1 MIEWLKRLLGKGDSR
16 ISGEGNR
23 QAEISPPPEPVQEQ
37 ARADA
42 ASLAIGDFSVTRP
55 GQGFIENMAE
65 VEPGLLYRVTTKA
78 KHQTRAIERLLKGDY
93 GMVLITDRSAIRLH
107 GLAKRFGNMPEWEV
121 STHCR
126 ADPNFDTQVRNLS
139 SAIVSDPFQ
148 RRLILFQGLTAEVEL
163 FQLPSDARLDK
174 NSNDALCAF
183 LRDRPIPRVALVML
197 DPAHVS
203 KIKAAAGRIAYNYEI
218 RNRLPGDAYHIVNVE
233 LNIGKGTIGKG
244 APIIPT
250 EYKQRLLAVTDE
262 RQRGQALYDLEHEWA
277 SQW

>member
-1 MIEWLKRLLGKGDSR
+1 MIRWLKRLLGKGDLHIPS
-16 ISGEGNR
+16 EVNR
-23 QAEISPPPEPVQEQ
+23 QAETSLPPEPVQEQ
-37 ARADA
+37 KRADT
-42 ASLAIGDFSVTRP
+42 ASLEIGDFSVTRP

-65 VEPGLLYRVTTKA
+65 VESGLFYRVTTKA

-93 GMVLITDRSAIRLH
+93 GMVLVTDRSAIRLA
-107 GLAKRFGNMPEWEV
+107 GLARRFGNMPEWEV
-121 STHCR
+121 STLYQ
-126 ADPNFDTQVRNLS
+126 ADPNFDSQVRNLS

-148 RRLILFQGLTAEVEL
+148 RRLILFQGLIAGYDL
-163 FQLPSDARLDK
+163 FQLPSDARLVK

-183 LRDRPIPRVALVML
+183 LQDRPIPRVALVML

-203 KIKAAAGRIAYNYEI
+203 KIKATAGRIAYNYEI

-244 APIIPT
+244 TPIIPT
-250 EYKQRLLAVTDE
+250 EYTKRLLAVADE
-262 RQRGQALYDLEHEWA
+262 RQRGQALYDMEHEWA